1 MFFYIRP
8 VPNGAIG
15 DQPMARQGDQP
26 WTFLLYLQLLVEQ
39 LYQTTRVIQWSSN
52 DFVRTKPAERPRYN
66 KILVF
71 DTVVDTASRGVSV
84 LESVG
89 LINCK
94 NISVSVTH
102 AQTSVLD
109 QCQYC
114 YSNHILI
121 GVQTMVKRVVGSWAC
136 KSRSSVVN

>member
-1 MFFYIRP
+1 MDFSTVSTISNYYLFKQRDSY
-8 VPNGAIG
+8 NGVLTI
-15 DQPMARQGDQP
+15 
-26 WTFLLYLQLLVEQ
+26 
-39 LYQTTRVIQWSSN
+39 SN
-52 DFVRTKPAERPRYN
+52 AKPAERPWYT
-66 KILVF
+66 IP
-71 DTVVDTASRGVSV
+71 VVDTNFRGVSV